1 MKTTT
6 SPFRLTPAVAA
17 LVAAGLLAATGGA
30 RADQLAE
37 LQAALAKLQAQV
49 AELQAQRAADEQKA
63 AAAAA
68 APAPAPTAPA
78 LVVNPA
84 PAIPAAT
91 DIGTASQLVPVPR
104 LLQLKTPA
112 GSFMVYGDIDEYVNH
127 MKSSSGAQINA
138 LQDGAI
144 LRSRL
149 GFTGSKDFGSGY
161 AGNFT
166 LETGF
171 NATNGTQ
178 ADQPN
183 ANTTGLTTSG
193 RLFDR
198 QAWGGVS
205 SPYGEFRVGRQN
217 TDIQSQGNYIDYTER
232 NLGSVVNSFG
242 VPSRYD
248 GDFAYLSPRVAGFQV
263 VGHFAIGGGGQQNT
277 STFNQRVQ
285 QLRVDYVNGPVRVAY
300 SGLTA
305 RAANSAL
312 HGQQVFYHSAYAN
325 YDWGQGTI
333 YAVYVHSNNGG
344 GALNNTGG
352 NEVGNNP
359 TVLPG
364 TNASV
369 TTSYDIYQLSADYR
383 LTSTLRLGGL
393 YGKIKDSQ
401 NSAGSATGW
410 SVGAFWQAMSNLT
423 LYSLVDEMDNSA
435 TASFGLAG
443 SAGLTRNFSGTN
455 LTGRRITGVQ
465 LGGLL
470 RF

>member
-1 MKTTT
+1 MNKTTT
-6 SPFRLTPAVAA
+6 LPFRMTPAVAA
-17 LVAAGLLAATGGA
+17 LVAAGLLAATGAA
-30 RADQLAE
+30 RADQLAD

-49 AELQAQRAADEQKA
+49 AELQAQRAADERK
-63 AAAAA
+63 AAAA
-68 APAPAPTAPA
+68 APAPAPAAPA

-91 DIGTASQLVPVPR
+91 DVGTASQLVPVPR
-104 LLQLKTPA
+104 LLQLKTAA

-127 MKSSSGAQINA
+127 MKSSSGAKINA

-149 GFTGSKDFGSGY
+149 GLTGSKDFGSGY

-166 LETGF
+166 LETGL
-171 NATNGTQ
+171 NATNGAQ
-178 ADQPN
+178 ADQAN

-205 SPYGEFRVGRQN
+205 SPYGEVRVGRQN

-263 VGHFAIGGGGQQNT
+263 VGHLAIGGGGQQNT

-285 QLRVDYVNGPVRVAY
+285 QLRVDYVNGPIRVAY

-305 RAANSAL
+305 KAANNAL

-333 YAVYVHSNNGG
+333 YAVYIHSNNGG
-344 GALNNTGG
+344 GALSNTGG
-352 NEVGNNP
+352 NEVGNIP

-401 NSAGSATGW
+401 NSSGSATGW
-410 SVGAFWQAMSNLT
+410 SVGAFWQAFSNLT
-423 LYSLVDEMDNSA
+423 IYSLVDQMDNSGA
-435 TASFGLAG
+435 ASFGLAG
-443 SAGLTRNFSGTN
+443 SAGLTKNFSGAN
-455 LTGRRITGVQ
+455 LTGQRITGVQ
-465 LGGLL
+465 LGGLF

>member
-1 MKTTT
+1 MIRRKAF
-6 SPFRLTPAVAA
+6 FRMNPVAA
-17 LVAAGLLAATGGA
+17 TLVSAGLLVATGAA
-30 RADQLAE
+30 RADQLADLE
-37 LQAALAKLQAQV
+37 AAVQKLQAQV
-49 AELQAQRAADEQKA
+49 AELKAQRAADEQKA
-63 AAAAA
+63 AAAP
-68 APAPAPTAPA
+68 APAPAAPA
-78 LVVNPA
+78 IVVNPA

-91 DIGTASQLVPVPR
+91 DVGNGAALVPAPP
-104 LLQLKTPA
+104 LLQLKA
-112 GSFMVYGDIDEYVNH
+112 AGGSFRIYGDVDQYVNH
-127 MKSSSGAQINA
+127 MHSSSGAKINA

-149 GFTGSKDFGSGY
+149 GFTGSKDFGSGV

-183 ANTTGLTTSG
+183 ANTTTGLTTSG

-198 QAWGGVS
+198 QAWAGVS

-217 TDIQSQGNYIDYTER
+217 TDIQSQGNYIDYTQR

-248 GDFAYLSPRVAGFQV
+248 GDFAYISPRVAGVQV
-263 VGHFAIGGGGQQNT
+263 VGHIAVGGGGQQNT
-277 STFNQRVQ
+277 GTFNQRVA
-285 QLRVDYVNGPVRVAY
+285 QLRVDYAAGPIRVAY

-305 RAANSAL
+305 KAAQGSV
-312 HGQQVFYHSAYAN
+312 HGNQVYYHNVYAN
-325 YDWGQGTI
+325 YDWGQGTV
-333 YAVYVHSNNGG
+333 YAVYIHSNNGG
-344 GALNNTGG
+344 GALANTGG
-352 NEVGNNP
+352 NEVGNIP
-359 TVLPG
+359 SVVPG
-364 TNASV
+364 TNATV

-383 LTSTLRLGGL
+383 MTSTLRLGGL
-393 YGKIKDSQ
+393 YGKIKDTQS
-401 NSAGSATGW
+401 SSGSASGW
-410 SVGAFWQAMSNLT
+410 SVGAFWQAYSNLT
-423 LYSLVDEMDNSA
+423 LYSLVDAIDNSS

-443 SAGLTRNFSGTN
+443 SAGLTKNFSGTN

>member
-1 MKTTT
+1 M
-6 SPFRLTPAVAA
+6 TPKKILSGLNPVAAA
-17 LVAAGLLAATGGA
+17 LVSAGLLIATSPA
-30 RADQLAE
+30 RADQLAD

-49 AELQAQRAADEQKA
+49 AELQAQRAADQQKA

-68 APAPAPTAPA
+68 APAPAPAAPA
-78 LVVNPA
+78 IVVNPPVTVPAVTDVGYGSALVPA
-84 PAIPAAT
+84 PA
-91 DIGTASQLVPVPR
+91 
-104 LLQLKTPA
+104 LLQLKA
-112 GSFMVYGDIDEYVNH
+112 AGGSFRIYGDFDEYVNH
-127 MKSSSGAQINA
+127 MSSSSGAKINA

-149 GFTGSKDFGSGY
+149 GFTGTKDFGSGY
-161 AGNFT
+161 GGAFT

-171 NATNGTQ
+171 NGTNGAQ
-178 ADQPN
+178 GDQPN

-198 QAWGGVS
+198 QAWAGVT
-205 SPYGEFRVGRQN
+205 SPYGELRVGRQN

-248 GDFAYLSPRVAGFQV
+248 GDFAYLSPRIGGVQV
-263 VGHFAIGGGGQQNT
+263 VGHIAVGGGGLQNT
-277 STFNQRVQ
+277 GTFNQRVA
-285 QLRVDYVNGPVRVAY
+285 QLRVDYASGPIRVAY

-305 RAANSAL
+305 KAAQGSA
-312 HGQQVFYHSAYAN
+312 HGNQVYYHSAYAN

-352 NEVGNNP
+352 NEVGNIP
-359 TVLPG
+359 AVLPG
-364 TNASV
+364 TNATVS
-369 TTSYDIYQLSADYR
+369 TGYDIYQLSADYR
-383 LTSTLRLGGL
+383 MTPTLRLGGL
-393 YGKIKDSQ
+393 YGKIKDSA
-401 NSAGSATGW
+401 NDSGSATGW
-410 SVGAFWQAMSNLT
+410 SVGAFWQTFSNLT
-423 LYSLVDEMDNSA
+423 LYGLVDEMDNNA
-435 TASFGLAG
+435 TGSFGLAG
-443 SAGLTRNFSGTN
+443 SAGLTKNFSGTN

>member
-1 MKTTT
+1 MNKTTT
-6 SPFRLTPAVAA
+6 LPFRMTPAVAA
-17 LVAAGLLAATGGA
+17 LVAAGLLAATGAA
-30 RADQLAE
+30 RADQLAD

-49 AELQAQRAADEQKA
+49 AELQAQRAADERK
-63 AAAAA
+63 AAAA
-68 APAPAPTAPA
+68 APAPAPVAPA

-91 DIGTASQLVPVPR
+91 DVGTASQLVPVPR
-104 LLQLKTPA
+104 LLQLKTAA

-127 MKSSSGAQINA
+127 MKSSSGAKINA

-149 GFTGSKDFGSGY
+149 GLTGSKDFGSGY

-166 LETGF
+166 LETGL
-171 NATNGTQ
+171 NATNGAQ
-178 ADQPN
+178 ADQAN

-205 SPYGEFRVGRQN
+205 SPYGEVRVGRQN

-263 VGHFAIGGGGQQNT
+263 VGHLAIGGGGQQNT

-285 QLRVDYVNGPVRVAY
+285 QLRVDYVNGPIRVAY

-305 RAANSAL
+305 KAANNAL

-333 YAVYVHSNNGG
+333 YAVYIHSNNGG
-344 GALNNTGG
+344 GALSNTGG
-352 NEVGNNP
+352 NEVGNIP

-401 NSAGSATGW
+401 NSSGSATGW
-410 SVGAFWQAMSNLT
+410 SVGAFWQAFSNLT
-423 LYSLVDEMDNSA
+423 IYSLVDQMDNSGA
-435 TASFGLAG
+435 ASFGLAG
-443 SAGLTRNFSGTN
+443 SAGLTKNFSGAN
-455 LTGRRITGVQ
+455 LTGQRITGVQ
-465 LGGLL
+465 LGGLF